1 MCRVCMCRVCTPRR
15 WFRTPRRV
23 CRTLTHHKN
32 AAARASHAVALGEC
46 HVCCRRVPMPLSNS
60 LRSHLLGRGRK
71 CTIAPLSGPGERR
84 ETTVVKLCSPN
95 MLRSDSC
102 VFLIF
107 TKRVDQTN
115 RSTLVKLILF
125 EKSRVE
131 LEFVFSI
138 FTTRVRKHLGNS
150 ARFSPLRLPF
160 ELRDGSHRV
169 GGIDPA
175 EVCAGRRRPDHRPRQ
190 QGLDCPSSGCHR

>member
-1 MCRVCMCRVCTPRR
+1 MSRAISVWVHWACVTCTCVSSTRKIRHRFLAVLRMCRVCMCRVCTPRR

-138 FTTRVRKHLGNS
+138 FTTRVRRHLGS
-150 ARFSPLRLPF
+150 ARFSPLT
-160 ELRDGSHRV
+160 
-169 GGIDPA
+169 
-175 EVCAGRRRPDHRPRQ
+175 
-190 QGLDCPSSGCHR
+190 